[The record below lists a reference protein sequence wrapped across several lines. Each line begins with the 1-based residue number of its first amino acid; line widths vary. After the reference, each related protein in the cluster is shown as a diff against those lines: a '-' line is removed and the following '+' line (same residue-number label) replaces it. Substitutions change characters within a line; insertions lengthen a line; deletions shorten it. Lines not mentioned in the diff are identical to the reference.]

1 MIPRH
6 LKIGTAVMLVA
17 VLGLTGYLWRFKRQA
32 ARLPVAPDSFHVTA
46 PANGPSEPVTLYV
59 AYDTPAA
66 LFARAGSI
74 PLSSGRQERAEGVL
88 RALLAAYTEPEA
100 PHPLPPGSEVRNVF
114 LVDPGLAVVDINSA
128 LANGHRSG
136 ILAEELT
143 VVSLVQTLAVNVPGI
158 TRVKILVD
166 GQERETLAGH
176 ADLTAFY
183 DVGNVQRTVDQLKA
197 SQ

>member
-1 MIPRH
+1 LIPRH
-6 LKIGTAVMLVA
+6 LQIGTAVMLVA
-17 VLGLTGYLWRFKRQA
+17 VLGLTAYLWRFKRQA

-46 PANGPSEPVTLYV
+46 PVSGPSEPVTLYI
-59 AYDTPAA
+59 AYDSPAG
-66 LFARAGSI
+66 LFARAASI
-74 PLSSGRQERAEGVL
+74 PISSGRQERAQGVL
-88 RALLAAYTEPEA
+88 RALLAAYTEAES
-100 PHPLPPGSEVRNVF
+100 PHPLPSGSEVRNVF
-114 LVDPGLAVVDINSA
+114 LVDPGLAVVDLNST

-143 VVSLVQTLAVNVPGI
+143 VVSLIHTLAVNVPGI

-183 DVGNVQRTVDQLKA
+183 DVGNVQRMVDQLKA
-197 SQ
+197 AQ